1 MSFCWFFYFEDF
13 VFLIV
18 CVCNCVHMS
27 AVSKAARKRVSDPPI
42 TGAVAKQ
49 SYVDAKNQIPV
60 LSESSTRS

>member
-1 MSFCWFFYFEDF
+1 
-13 VFLIV
+13 
-18 CVCNCVHMS
+18 MS